1 MGCGVSCVHHAT
13 MSLFGRHSADE
24 TDARAKLERKLY
36 IAKESPEVDFDLSD
50 CQLKQVPSGTYSLC
64 KVYRKEL
71 LYLQDNKLQS
81 LEGGGQLSDLYFIK
95 VLNLGSNKISQ
106 LPHDLK
112 YLINLTE
119 LHIPNNL
126 IKTIPESIQ
135 YMENL
140 QVLDVSSNK
149 LRNLTPSL
157 GKLKNLM
164 KLNLSDNSELD
175 ELCSELCLATNIVQ
189 IELDGNLFKFPPA
202 EICNK
207 GTEAIMRHL
216 CTSLDIEYTAPVT
229 VDFSPVSPNTPSSV
243 LNPFVRS
250 TTTTWEEQEAAMI
263 EQENKLHQV
272 AKEQREKFLSK
283 IMQDQLVL
291 DNEIFKVQEAKE
303 VERQKLISAIQ
314 DDEKEIECLVKNFI
328 QSDNLG
334 PEVIQ
339 QQLAYEQS
347 EHERLLE
354 IVRQNY
360 DNLRKADVLRS
371 IEALIEDDYTINDS
385 TTRYRDHLNNMKQSL
400 LTQDLEGAEKLEEL
414 LKAKDQSRTVLVE
427 QLLDDQDMQK
437 VLVASLLERV
447 DTKSWSL
454 NQEINLISSH
464 LAKLSVIEQE
474 KKKLQITYNYNELLH
489 QRVQLVNLLD
499 DLFSQQNKRR
509 IQLVDTL
516 REMETES
523 NTSSDFWLK
532 SYQRLI
538 DTAPKTLLNVGKSL
552 DPVFANY
559 LLQEGVIHCLPF
571 LVKFLFSDESLMA
584 ITPEKL
590 RSNGVSLTSDR
601 EGIMRAIQCYVGGK
615 SENHN
620 YELATYVEPSVP
632 YKETVDVEI
641 VDEQHCTGVVSTNE
655 TEIAIMESEC
665 VVCMDARCE
674 VVFVPCGHMCC
685 CQSCSVKDMG
695 YCPMCRSIIER
706 SIKVIVA

>member
-13 MSLFGRHSADE
+13 MSLFRRQSADE

-50 CQLKQVPSGTYSLC
+50 CQLKQVPSGTYSIC

-81 LEGGGQLSDLYFIK
+81 LEGGGQLSDLYLIK
-95 VLNLGSNKISQ
+95 VLNLSSNKISQ
-106 LPHDLK
+106 LPHDIK
-112 YLINLTE
+112 YLVNLTE

-126 IKTIPESIQ
+126 IMTIPESIQ
-135 YMENL
+135 YLESL

-157 GKLKNLM
+157 GKLKNLR
-164 KLNLSDNSELD
+164 KLSITDNTELD

-189 IELDGNLFKFPPA
+189 IELDGSQFKFPPS
-202 EICNK
+202 EICSS
-207 GTEAIMRHL
+207 GSTETIMRYL
-216 CTSLDIEYTAPVT
+216 CKAMGKEYSEPVT
-229 VDFSPVSPNTPSSV
+229 VVSSPVSAQTPSSIQ
-243 LNPFVRS
+243 NPFARS
-250 TTTTWEEQEAAMI
+250 NAVTWEEQEAATM

-283 IMQDQLVL
+283 IIQDQLVL
-291 DNEIFKVQEAKE
+291 DNEIFKVHEAKE
-303 VERQKLISAIQ
+303 VERQKLISSIQ
-314 DDEKEIECLVKNFI
+314 DDEREIENLVKNFI
-328 QSDNLG
+328 QTDNLK

-339 QQLAYEQS
+339 QQLAYEQA

-354 IVRQNY
+354 VVRQNY
-360 DNLRKADVLRS
+360 DNIRKADVLRS
-371 IEALIEDDYTINDS
+371 IEALIEEDYTFNDS
-385 TTRYRDHLNNMKQSL
+385 TSRYRDHLNNMKQSV

-427 QLLDDQDMQK
+427 QLLDDQDVQK
-437 VLVASLLERV
+437 ALVASLLERV
-447 DTKSWSL
+447 DTRSWSL
-454 NQEINLISSH
+454 NQEISLISSH

-474 KKKLQITYNYNELLH
+474 KKKLHITYNYNELLH
-489 QRVQLVNLLD
+489 QRVHLVNLLD

-509 IQLVDTL
+509 MQLVDTL

-523 NTSSDFWLK
+523 DRSSDFWLK

-538 DTAPKTLLNVGKSL
+538 DTAPKTLLNVGKCL

-571 LVKFLFSDESLMA
+571 LVKFLFADDSLIA
-584 ITPEKL
+584 ITSEKL
-590 RSNGVSLTSDR
+590 RANGVSLTSDR
-601 EGIMRAIQCYVGGK
+601 EGIMRAIKCYVGAK
-615 SENHN
+615 SQNHN
-620 YELATYVEPSVP
+620 YEIAACAETNTPSQ
-632 YKETVDVEI
+632 ETVN
-641 VDEQHCTGVVSTNE
+641 VDEQNCTGVVSNNE
-655 TEIAIMESEC
+655 TDVTVMESEC
-665 VVCMDARCE
+665 VICMDARCE

-685 CQSCSVKDMG
+685 CQSCSVKDMDS
-695 YCPMCRSIIER
+695 CPMCRSNIDR